1 MQMDSLDFSKF
12 TLGQKPPL
20 RLVIYNRFSALFK
33 FLRKITLN
41 LTDAILFWG
50 NGKPASPISAIVMR
64 FGHALRIFG
73 LSLAER
79 PVRDLFL
86 LSTAAGNGQL
96 QTVLFLGEKK
106 RLRNAVIL
114 FFDSE
119 NYSIN
124 YLGRCYQ
131 SRYSEICRYAGN
143 AVDIIFLESPRGW
156 NWKVN
161 QAEWLDAPLSIRMQL
176 DLRRVLD
183 QNALEQAVHSNHK
196 NIRKVRKEGFTS
208 IISHEAADFD
218 LFFDHMYVPTLQ
230 AHFGEWDFGR
240 DKDYYRQLFTQ
251 GFLVIAAHPLHG
263 KIAASLCTI
272 KDKVFYAVICGMLDG
287 EEQWRFIGGLSALY
301 WFEMN
306 EAVSRKL
313 AVYDA
318 GEVMAM
324 EQDGL
329 FIHKRKWGLTCKA
342 NPWLHQSSLL
352 VIPEKNSRGLAWLR
366 NHRFIPA
373 FAKWSGAEIDRV
385 ITGNDGQ

>member
-12 TLGQKPPL
+12 LLGQKPPL
-20 RLVIYNRFSALFK
+20 WLVIYNRFSAFFK
-33 FLRKITLN
+33 FLRKISLK
-41 LTDAILFWG
+41 LTDAVLFWG
-50 NGKPASPISAIVMR
+50 NGKPDSTIGAFATG

-86 LSTAAGNGQL
+86 LSTEASDGQP

-114 FFDSE
+114 FFDSD
-119 NYSIN
+119 NYSVN
-124 YLGRCYQ
+124 YLGRFYQ
-131 SRYSEICRYAGN
+131 SRYREICRYAGN
-143 AVDIIFLESPRGW
+143 AVDIILLESPRGW
-156 NWKVN
+156 NWKMD

-176 DLRRVLD
+176 DLRQVLD
-183 QNALEQAVHSNHK
+183 QKGLEQAVHSNHK

-208 IISHEAADFD
+208 IISHEVADFD
-218 LFFDHMYVPTLQ
+218 LFFDRMYVPTLR
-230 AHFGEWDFGR
+230 AHFGEWDFGL

-272 KDKVFYAVICGMLDG
+272 KDHVFYAVICGVLDG
-287 EEQWRFIGGLSALY
+287 EDQWRFIGGLSALY

-318 GEVMAM
+318 GEVMGM

-329 FIHKRKWGLTCKA
+329 FIHKSKWGLTCKA

-352 VIPEKNSRGLAWLR
+352 VIPGMNSRGLSWLK

-373 FAKWSGAEIDRV
+373 FARWSGSEIDRI
-385 ITGNDGQ
+385 ITGHNEE